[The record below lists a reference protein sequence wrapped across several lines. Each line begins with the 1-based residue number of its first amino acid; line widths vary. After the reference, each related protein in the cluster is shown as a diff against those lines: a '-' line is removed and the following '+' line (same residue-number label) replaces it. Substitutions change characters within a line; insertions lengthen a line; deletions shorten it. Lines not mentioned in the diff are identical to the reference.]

1 MENFVVSARKYRPA
15 TFDTVVGQFSIT
27 STLKNAIRNKH
38 MAQAFLFCGP
48 RGVGKTTCARIL
60 AKTIN
65 CLHKTENIEACD
77 QCDSCISF
85 NTSHSLN
92 VFELDAAS
100 NNSVDDIRKL
110 IDQVRFAPQLGSHK
124 VYIID
129 EVHML
134 SPQAFNAFLKTLEE
148 PPAHAIFILATT
160 EKHKIIPTILSRCQ
174 IFDFNRI
181 QIDDMVTHLQE
192 ISTKEKIDAEIDGL
206 HVIAQKADGALRDA
220 LSMFDQIV
228 TFTGS
233 SITYKAVIENLNIL
247 DYDYYF
253 KATESI
259 LKNNIPSSLLLF
271 NEILNFGFDG
281 HNYLVGLAGH
291 LRNLLV
297 CKDPSTIQLLEV
309 GANIKEK
316 YKLQSQICSQ
326 PFILTALNL
335 LNQSD
340 IQYKSSKNQRFLV
353 ELTLMQLCSI
363 NGNANAD
370 AEKKNDIILIMAPG
384 AFKSATIVAPVEVKP
399 SVFPKSS
406 ETPKE
411 IKPKPVQVQK
421 PMGLSALGQSKT
433 ISISQVTS
441 KTIPEINLNTETVNG
456 NQNKNDAK
464 ENRKDFNQNELIY
477 CWNRYAQII
486 LNQGKR
492 SLYATVNSHKPV
504 LNDNYSVLITLENE
518 VQREDM
524 KTEQTELL
532 AFLKAE
538 LFNSDIVLDIV
549 VNEVSEGKKLFT
561 TQEKFNHM
569 VEKNPNLLLLKQK
582 LDLELGF

>member
-38 MAQAFLFCGP
+38 LAQAFLFCGP

-65 CLHKTENIEACD
+65 CLNRAENIEACD
-77 QCDSCISF
+77 RCDSCLSF

-92 VFELDAAS
+92 IFELDAAS

-110 IDQVRFAPQLGSHK
+110 IDQVRFAPQLGTHK

-134 SPQAFNAFLKTLEE
+134 SQQAFNAFLKTLEE

-181 QIDDMVTHLQE
+181 QIDDMVGHLKY
-192 ISTKEKIDAEIDGL
+192 ISEKENIDSELDGL
-206 HVIAQKADGALRDA
+206 HIIAQKADGALRDA

-228 TFTGS
+228 TYTGNS
-233 SITYKAVIENLNIL
+233 VTYKAAIENLNIL

-253 KATESI
+253 KATDAI
-259 LKNNIPSSLLLF
+259 LSKNIPASLLLF
-271 NEILNFGFDG
+271 NEILSNGFDG

-291 LRNLLV
+291 FRNILV
-297 CKDPSTIQLLEV
+297 CKDPATLQLLEV
-309 GANIKEK
+309 GVNIKEK
-316 YKLQSQICSQ
+316 YKSQSQSCPQS
-326 PFILTALNL
+326 FILTALNL

-340 IQYKSSKNQRFLV
+340 VQYKSSKNQRFLV

-363 NGNANAD
+363 NGNASAD

-384 AFKSATIVAPVEVKP
+384 AIKPVSQTPQVNINIANVSKPLEIPKEVKP
-399 SVFPKSS
+399 MPL
-406 ETPKE
+406 P
-411 IKPKPVQVQK
+411 VQK
-421 PMGLSALGQSKT
+421 PNGFSALGKAKS
-433 ISISQVTS
+433 ISISQITS
-441 KTIPEINLNTETVNG
+441 KTSLDVNQNLESQEINQ
-456 NQNKNDAK
+456 NQDKTITK
-464 ENRKDFNQNELIY
+464 YFSQSELISAWT
-477 CWNRYAQII
+477 CYAQII

-492 SLYATVNSHKPV
+492 SLYATINSHKPV
-504 LNDNYSVLITLENE
+504 LNDKYSVLITLENE

-532 AFLKAE
+532 AFLKSE
-538 LFNSDIVLDIV
+538 LFNSEIVLEIV
-549 VNEVSEGKKLFT
+549 VNEINEGKKLFT

-569 VEKNPNLLLLKQK
+569 VEKNPNVLLLKQK